1 MNTES
6 GLTVHFMDGSKVS
19 YAFPDQALNEAA
31 RQLRLE
37 EFMKSNF
44 LMVIADGMF
53 TMLPVA
59 NIKAIQM
66 PVSDNMKKVSLPKH
80 VIKGA
85 KLLRGDLSA

>member
-1 MNTES
+1 MNVEQ
-6 GLTVHFMDGSKVS
+6 GLTVTFMDGTKVS

-37 EFMKSNF
+37 EFMKSPF
-44 LMVIADGMF
+44 LMVIADGLF

-66 PVSDNMKKVSLPKH
+66 PVNENMKKVSLPKH

-85 KLLRGDLSA
+85 TLSRGEL